1 MPRFFETSGKPT
13 FGQWPNWWISSLRPS
28 RASRSP
34 LQGKGEERLT
44 NAISGQTPLESF
56 GKWDQG
62 SSCWRTYQVSLW
74 HLDTLEPW
82 SENWLKQGMIV
93 SGVAYR
99 LRPLAPRISVGGGG
113 VWPTPDSNTSS
124 YAGKGYGLNLRQAVQ
139 NRHTPDLPTQV
150 GGQLNPRWVEWLMG
164 LPIGWTAL
172 EPLATESYLQWLKSF
187 CDDVGVHS
195 AIQYWRGG
203 DGPGEPIAG
212 PVRLELEFY
221 LLPPKKPTN
230 EYPRQDNTNLIKA
243 CEDALQGI
251 VFVNDSQVVVTRAK
265 KAYATKD
272 SNAGFTVIRVEQ
284 LTD

>member
-1 MPRFFETSGKPT
+1 MMWEFTVPGDP
-13 FGQWPNWWISSLRPS
+13 
-28 RASRSP
+28 
-34 LQGKGEERLT
+34 
-44 NAISGQTPLESF
+44 
-56 GKWDQG
+56 
-62 SSCWRTYQVSLW
+62 
-74 HLDTLEPW
+74 
-82 SENWLKQGMIV
+82 
-93 SGVAYR
+93 
-99 LRPLAPRISVGGGG
+99 AP
-113 VWPTPDSNTSS
+113 
-124 YAGKGYGLNLRQAVQ
+124 
-139 NRHTPDLPTQV
+139 
-150 GGQLNPRWVEWLMG
+150 
-164 LPIGWTAL
+164 WTAW
-172 EPLATESYLQWLKSF
+172 PKR
-187 CDDVGVHS
+187 GVPPEGFLRMQAWQS
-195 AIQYWRGG
+195 QIQAIQYWRGG